1 MPIEDLL
8 SAPQLGEFVWHQ
20 QTQDST
26 VDDMS
31 QRHLATLRALAKE
44 IQARGLKRPLRVL
57 ELGAYRH
64 YSAHMLADEM
74 GAEAWLS
81 DISTSCSSPRRY
93 TTRSGPNSC
102 CAKWLASRAR
112 AV

>member
-1 MPIEDLL
+1 ML

-26 VDDMS
+26 VDDIS

-64 YSAHMLADEM
+64 YSAHLLADEM
-74 GAEAWLS
+74 GAEAWAS
-81 DISTSCSSPRRY
+81 EFSTSCSSPRRY
-93 TTRSGPNSC
+93 TTPAGPNWC
-102 CAKWLASRAR
+102 CTKWRASLAR
-112 AV
+112 AA